1 MKNLFN
7 IIGFQLSWWA
17 CVLGVKYGYSYLGP
31 LLMFLFIVIHFSIFK
46 SQISEL
52 KLIVLF
58 AFIGTIIDTAIANTG
73 ILIYNGSYSQEL
85 LIAPLW
91 ITAMW
96 CGFCATINH
105 SLMWL
110 KEKWILC
117 FLMGAILV
125 LYLILLEKNLK
136 QFHSNLLS

>member
-117 FLMGAILV
+117 FFDGCYFWSFILHCWRK
-125 LYLILLEKNLK
+125 I
-136 QFHSNLLS
+136 